1 MYAKLVEGIDRAGMR
16 VSDDVGHGDE
26 RSNRIRVSSSSFNQ
40 SFKGPDLPAVSA
52 SVSTLVSRAVNCSF

>member
-26 RSNRIRVSSSSFNQ
+26 RSNRIRVSSSSVNQ
-40 SFKGPDLPAVSA
+40 SLKGPDNSCLGISLNACLSYGQV
-52 SVSTLVSRAVNCSF
+52 